1 MNAIE
6 RAEELRQDAI
16 KLLLTE
22 QEVLGEKLLQLGY
35 DQENS
40 PVVKRRGR
48 RPKAAVEPD
57 APVND
62 ALLVERVDLSGKPLG
77 SPAQPLKDRAQ

>member
-16 KLLLTE
+16 KLLLAE

-48 RPKAAVEPD
+48 RPKTATEQDVT
-57 APVND
+57 VTD
-62 ALLVERVDLSGKPLG
+62 ALLVEKVNE
-77 SPAQPLKDRAQ
+77 

>member
-40 PVVKRRGR
+40 PVVNDG
-48 RPKAAVEPD
+48 AD
-57 APVND
+57 AQKQQSNRTPRVND
-62 ALLVERVDLSGKPLG
+62 ALLLERVDLSGKPSG

>member
-16 KLLLTE
+16 KLLLAE

-40 PVVKRRGR
+40 PSSSDG
-48 RPKAAVEPD
+48 AD
-57 APVND
+57 AQKQQQNRMLP
-62 ALLVERVDLSGKPLG
+62 
-77 SPAQPLKDRAQ
+77 